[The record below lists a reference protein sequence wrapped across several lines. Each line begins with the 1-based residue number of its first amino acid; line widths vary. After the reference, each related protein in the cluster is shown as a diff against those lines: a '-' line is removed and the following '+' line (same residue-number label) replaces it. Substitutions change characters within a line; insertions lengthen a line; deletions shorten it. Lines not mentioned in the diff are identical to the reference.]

1 MPLARGIVSI
11 VESRIN
17 PGRYFME
24 LRKRDVAEAV
34 RDVLGQGAIVSVGDE
49 TLQELPAG
57 TAFTSPEEVRIH
69 KKIPKELIDVRDNLA
84 FELRT
89 HRRQN

>member
-11 VESRIN
+11 VESRIH

-49 TLQELPAG
+49 TLQDLPAG
-57 TAFTSPEEVRIH
+57 AEFTSPEEVRIH
-69 KKIPKELIDVRDNLA
+69 KKIPKELIDVRDHLA